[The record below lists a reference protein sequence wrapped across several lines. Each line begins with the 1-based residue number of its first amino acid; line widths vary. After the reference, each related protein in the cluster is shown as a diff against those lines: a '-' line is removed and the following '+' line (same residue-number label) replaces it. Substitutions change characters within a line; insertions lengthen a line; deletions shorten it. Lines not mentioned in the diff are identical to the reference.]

1 MKIDVFCGVGNT
13 FQYCLLT
20 VYAGVVVLS
29 WVFFE
34 GLRMTQWRSKHVALT
49 IYYFEVYEVNCV
61 IDWHICVLY
70 IYIYIYIY
78 IIPFANSRTN
88 LLICYLLYHFR
99 TYAYV
104 QSLYHS
110 LCIDTKHFLTQCRT
124 FTVFVSAFVFERWNE
139 YWQWP
144 VKYFINFSFLHFEI
158 EKNIF
163 ITYRLIG

>member
-34 GLRMTQWRSKHVALT
+34 GLRMTQWRLKHVALT
-49 IYYFEVYEVNCV
+49 IYYFEVYEVNCI

-78 IIPFANSRTN
+78 IYNTVCKFKNKFTH
-88 LLICYLLYHFR
+88 LLPTVSFPYLRLCAESVPLTLYRYETFFDPVQDIYCLCFR
-99 TYAYV
+99 V
-104 QSLYHS
+104 
-110 LCIDTKHFLTQCRT
+110 CIRALEWVLTVTSQ
-124 FTVFVSAFVFERWNE
+124 
-139 YWQWP
+139 
-144 VKYFINFSFLHFEI
+144 
-158 EKNIF
+158 IF
-163 ITYRLIG
+163 Y